1 MDQLVARLSARLGV
15 DAATA
20 RQLIA
25 ITIRFLA
32 REAPAGAVAPLF
44 AAHPWL
50 NDLVAAA
57 PGETPH
63 APADR
68 HFGGMAR
75 LMEVADEMMG
85 YGLTMAQVQDAV
97 RETVDY
103 ARETV
108 GAEPVDSLVRTIP
121 GLRVVVGPRA
131 A

>member
-32 REAPAGAVAPLF
+32 REAPAGAVTPLF
-44 AAHPWL
+44 ATHPWL
-50 NDLVAAA
+50 TDLAAA
-57 PGETPH
+57 PGEAPH

-85 YGLTMAQVQDAV
+85 YGLTMTQVQDAV